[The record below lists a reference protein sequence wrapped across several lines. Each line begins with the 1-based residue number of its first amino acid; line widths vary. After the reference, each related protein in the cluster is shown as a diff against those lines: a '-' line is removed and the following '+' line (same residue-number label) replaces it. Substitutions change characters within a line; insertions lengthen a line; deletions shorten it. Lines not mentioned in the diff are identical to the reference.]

1 MVSFQTF
8 NPVFYCRASHNGKI
22 MYLRIFASDEL
33 EPYEQELNVSFPIC
47 ISSQNLKCAD
57 VTKREDGMLSTST
70 QVLSKVSGRDL
81 GQQECDT

>member
-22 MYLRIFASDEL
+22 VYLRIFASDEL

-57 VTKREDGMLSTST
+57 VTKREDGMPPQVHKYYQKSRAATS
-70 QVLSKVSGRDL
+70 D
-81 GQQECDT
+81 QQECDT